1 MIVALLPVGDALYR
15 CANERCSATLRKC
28 HNYEREHVCNR
39 SIAASD
45 AAPAGALCDCCR
57 LNATIPD
64 LAVPGNREKWYRLE
78 AAKRR
83 LVYELELL
91 GLPVGGD
98 GVGAPPVFKFMADVD
113 AGERWH
119 NVDSGERVYTGHAA
133 GTITINLAE
142 ADDVERERLRV
153 DLNEPHRTLIGHFRH
168 EIAHYYWDRLVRDRC
183 EGSCRAVFGDHR
195 LPYAEALERHYSQ
208 GPRPGWA
215 KSFISAY
222 ASAHPWEDFAE
233 TFAAY
238 LAMVSV
244 LDTAAN
250 VGLESQAGGARQADL
265 AAMIARYT
273 DIGIIINELN
283 RSQGLVD
290 LVPVTLS
297 GAVIEKLRF
306 VHGLLRRTGT
316 AAHSPRPC

>member
-1 MIVALLPVGDALYR
+1 MIVSLLPAGDALYR
-15 CANERCSATLRKC
+15 CGNENCSATLRKC
-28 HNYEREHVCNR
+28 HNYEHEHVCNR
-39 SIAASD
+39 CVVASNG
-45 AAPAGALCDCCR
+45 APAGTLCDCCR
-57 LNATIPD
+57 FNATIPD

-98 GVGAPPVFKFMADVD
+98 AVGAPPVFKFMADVD
-113 AGERWH
+113 AGKHWH
-119 NVDSGERVYTGHAA
+119 SVDSGERVYTGHSA

-168 EIAHYYWDRLVRDRC
+168 EIAHYFWDRLVRDRC
-183 EGSCRAVFGDHR
+183 EESSRAVFGDHHS
-195 LPYAEALERHYSQ
+195 PYAEALKRHYRR
-208 GPRPGWA
+208 GPRSDWA
-215 KSFISAY
+215 ESFISAY

-250 VGLESQAGGARQADL
+250 VGLESPAGGVRQADF
-265 AAMIARYT
+265 AAMIARYA
-273 DIGIIINELN
+273 DIGLIMNEIN

-306 VHGLLRRTGT
+306 VHGLLRR
-316 AAHSPRPC
+316 AAVAFPRPC